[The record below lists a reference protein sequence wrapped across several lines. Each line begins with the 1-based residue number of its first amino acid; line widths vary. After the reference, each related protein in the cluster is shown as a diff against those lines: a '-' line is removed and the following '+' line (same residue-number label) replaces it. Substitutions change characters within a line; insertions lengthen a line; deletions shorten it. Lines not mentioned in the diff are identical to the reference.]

1 MNPYDF
7 TYGDPSKCTIKTNTP
22 AKIIEIKGEIIAELL
37 EKEPEFKLKWFKSIF
52 LYSVR
57 HKKSMEHL
65 EKQFTE
71 KELRRFVEFSEMKIM
86 KQGDVDLL
94 PNGGYLF

>member
-1 MNPYDF
+1 
-7 TYGDPSKCTIKTNTP
+7 
-22 AKIIEIKGEIIAELL
+22 
-37 EKEPEFKLKWFKSIF
+37 
-52 LYSVR
+52 
-57 HKKSMEHL
+57 MEHL

-94 PNGGYLF
+94 PNGGYLFEGEVMCDGSKYSQEQFISQQKPIKALNEVILMKFKKAGGIGFKSEERISIFNAK